1 MGDTLQL
8 PVAKIQRKVKSIQQ
22 FRVGVDAIEAGDR
35 AGVCLTQLDPASLER
50 GVVCS
55 PGAVPLVPAL
65 TASLALIPF
74 YKGEVASGAQFH
86 LSLGHETV
94 MARLTLFSGPE
105 EPRPG
110 TEQEFSYQ
118 ERLER
123 DSPLPAGHRQ
133 WVLLEL
139 ERSVPLLPGCVTIG
153 SRLDTDVNSTSC
165 RLAFHGRPVWWAAD
179 REGWARTELPRLK
192 VFKLKSKEGVVERAV
207 NEQEV
212 IVRDLFKRETNM
224 ELFSGLAVR
233 LLTGEEGILT
243 GGFGQSGKVKV
254 RVMAGLA
261 ADTLARIGTGGK
273 KGRETV
279 AGKPVTAVLTFKR
292 YIFDPDNKKIVK
304 V

>member
-1 MGDTLQL
+1 MW
-8 PVAKIQRKVKSIQQ
+8 
-22 FRVGVDAIEAGDR
+22 
-35 AGVCLTQLDPASLER
+35 
-50 GVVCS
+50 
-55 PGAVPLVPAL
+55 
-65 TASLALIPF
+65 
-74 YKGEVASGAQFH
+74 
-86 LSLGHETV
+86 
-94 MARLTLFSGPE
+94 LFVL
-105 EPRPG
+105 
-110 TEQEFSYQ
+110 SYQ

-153 SRLDTDVNSTSC
+153 SRLDTDVNSPSC

-233 LLTGEEGILT
+233 LITGEEGILT

-292 YIFDPDNKKIVK
+292 FIFDSDKKIVK